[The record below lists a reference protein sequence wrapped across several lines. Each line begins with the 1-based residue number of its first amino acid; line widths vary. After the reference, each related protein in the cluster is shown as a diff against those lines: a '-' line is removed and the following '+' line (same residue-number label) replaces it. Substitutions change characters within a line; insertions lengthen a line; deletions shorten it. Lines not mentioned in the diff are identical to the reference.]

1 MHLISKVKEFI
12 ENTEKAGAK
21 PLYDLT
27 PKQARQVLTSVQSF
41 PVTAPDTAVETLY
54 VDVNG
59 TEIPVK
65 IHRPKGIEDTL
76 PIVFYIHGG
85 GWVLGDDTTHDRLVR
100 ELAAGI
106 PAAVVFPVYT
116 PSPEAAFPQPTNE
129 LFAVLNHIVS
139 HADELRLDASRLAVA
154 GDSVGGNMAIAMAL
168 KAAKEGAPKIG
179 FQLLMY
185 PVTDAAMETESYHHF
200 ENGPWLT
207 KKAMAWFWK
216 LYAPNAADRES
227 VLSSPLNASAE
238 QLKDL
243 PPALVITAEND
254 VLRDEGE
261 AFARKLNDAGVK
273 TTSVR
278 FNGTIHDFMML
289 NPIAQSAATRDAVLL
304 ATAKLRDV
312 FGIK

>member
-1 MHLISKVKEFI
+1 MHLIAKVKEFI

-27 PKQARQVLTSVQSF
+27 PQQARKVLTAVQSF
-41 PVTAPDTAVETLY
+41 PASAPDTDVETRY

-59 TEIPVK
+59 TQIAVK
-65 IHRPKGIEDTL
+65 IHRPKGVDGRL
-76 PIVFYIHGG
+76 PVVFYIHGG
-85 GWVLGDDTTHDRLVR
+85 GWVLGDDMTHDRLVR

-116 PSPEAAFPQPTNE
+116 PSPEAAFPQPTEE
-129 LFAVLNHIVS
+129 LFAVLKHI
-139 HADELRLDASRLAVA
+139 AAQAGDLRLDASRLAVA

-168 KAAKEGAPKIG
+168 KAKKEGAPKIG
-179 FQLLMY
+179 FQLLIY
-185 PVTDAAMETESYHHF
+185 PVTDAAMETESYRCF

-216 LYAPNAADRES
+216 LYAPNKDDRAS
-227 VLSSPLNASAE
+227 ILSSPLNASAE

-312 FGIK
+312 FKIG

>member
-12 ENTEKAGAK
+12 ENTEKAGGK
-21 PLYDLT
+21 PLYELT

-41 PVTAPDTAVETLY
+41 PVTAPDTDVETRY

-59 TEIPVK
+59 TKIAVK
-65 IHRPKGIEDTL
+65 IHRPKGIDAKL

-116 PSPEAAFPQPTNE
+116 PSPEAAFPQPTEE
-129 LFAVLNHIVS
+129 LFAVLKYVVS
-139 HADELRLDASRLAVA
+139 HADELRLDASRLVVA

-168 KAAKEGAPKIG
+168 KAQKEGAPKIG
-179 FQLLMY
+179 FQLLLY
-185 PVTDAAMETESYHHF
+185 PVTDAAMETESYHRF

-216 LYAPNAADRES
+216 LYAPNSADRES
-227 VLSSPLNASAE
+227 ILSSPLTASAE

-304 ATAKLRDV
+304 AVAKLRDV
-312 FGIK
+312 FGIV

>member
-12 ENTEKAGAK
+12 ENTEKADGK
-21 PLYDLT
+21 PLYELT

-41 PVTAPDTAVETLY
+41 PVTAPDTDVETLY
-54 VDVNG
+54 VDVDK
-59 TEIPVK
+59 TQIAVK
-65 IHRPKGIEDTL
+65 IHRPKGIKDAL

-116 PSPEAAFPQPTNE
+116 PSPEAAFPQPTEE
-129 LFAVLNHIVS
+129 LFAVLKYVVS

-168 KAAKEGAPKIG
+168 KAKKEGAPKIG
-179 FQLLMY
+179 FQLLLY
-185 PVTDAAMETESYHHF
+185 PVTDAAMETESYHRF

-216 LYAPNAADRES
+216 LYAPNAADRAS
-227 VLSSPLNASAE
+227 ILSSPLSASAE

-304 ATAKLRDV
+304 AVAKLRDV
-312 FGIK
+312 FGIA

>member
-1 MHLISKVKEFI
+1 MHLIAKVKEFI
-12 ENTEKAGAK
+12 ENTEKSGAK

-27 PKQARQVLTSVQSF
+27 PKQARKVLASVQSF
-41 PVTAPDTAVETLY
+41 PATAPDTDVETCY
-54 VDVNG
+54 VNVNG
-59 TEIPVK
+59 TQIAVK
-65 IHRPKGIEDTL
+65 IHRPKGIKGKL
-76 PIVFYIHGG
+76 PTVFYIHGG

-116 PSPEAAFPQPTNE
+116 PSPEAAFPQPTDE
-129 LFAVLNHIVS
+129 LFFVLKHIVAQ
-139 HADELRLDASRLAVA
+139 ADDLRLDVSRLAVA

-168 KAAKEGAPKIG
+168 KAKKEGAPKIG
-179 FQLLMY
+179 FQLLIY
-185 PVTDAAMETESYHHF
+185 PVTDAAMETESYARF

-216 LYAPNAADRES
+216 LYAPNKDDRAS
-227 VLSSPLNASAE
+227 ILSSPLNASAE

-243 PPALVITAEND
+243 PSALVITAEND

-312 FGIK
+312 FKIG

>member
-12 ENTEKAGAK
+12 ENTEKAGGK
-21 PLYDLT
+21 PLYELT

-41 PVTAPDTAVETLY
+41 PVTAPDTDVETLY

-59 TEIPVK
+59 TKIAVK
-65 IHRPKGIEDTL
+65 IHRPKGIDGKL
-76 PIVFYIHGG
+76 PMVFYIHGG

-116 PSPEAAFPQPTNE
+116 PSPEAAFPQPTEE
-129 LFAVLNHIVS
+129 LFAVLKYVVS

-168 KAAKEGAPKIG
+168 KAQKEGAPKIG
-179 FQLLMY
+179 FQLLLY
-185 PVTDAAMETESYHHF
+185 PVTDAAMETESYHRF

-216 LYAPNAADRES
+216 LYAPNSADRES
-227 VLSSPLNASAE
+227 ILSSPLTASAE

-304 ATAKLRDV
+304 AVAKLRDV
-312 FGIK
+312 FGIV

>member
-1 MHLISKVKEFI
+1 MHLIAKVKEFI
-12 ENTEKAGAK
+12 ENTEKAGGK
-21 PLYDLT
+21 PLYELT

-65 IHRPKGIEDTL
+65 IHRPKGIKDTL

-129 LFAVLNHIVS
+129 LFAVLKYIVS

-227 VLSSPLNASAE
+227 VLSSPLTASAE
-238 QLKDL
+238 QLKKL

>member
-12 ENTEKAGAK
+12 ENTEKAGGK
-21 PLYDLT
+21 PLYELT

-41 PVTAPDTAVETLY
+41 PVTAPDTDVETRY

-59 TEIPVK
+59 TKIAVK
-65 IHRPKGIEDTL
+65 IHRPKGIDGKL

-85 GWVLGDDTTHDRLVR
+85 GWVLGDDTTHDRLMR
-100 ELAAGI
+100 ELAAGV

-116 PSPEAAFPQPTNE
+116 PSPEAAFPQPTEE
-129 LFAVLNHIVS
+129 LFTVLKYVVS

-168 KAAKEGAPKIG
+168 KAKKEGAPKIG
-179 FQLLMY
+179 FQLLLY
-185 PVTDAAMETESYHHF
+185 PVTDAAMKTESYHHF

-216 LYAPNAADRES
+216 LYAPNSADRAS
-227 VLSSPLNASAE
+227 VLSSPLSASAE

-304 ATAKLRDV
+304 AVAKLRDV

>member
-12 ENTEKAGAK
+12 ENTEKSGAK

-27 PKQARQVLTSVQSF
+27 PKQARKVLTSVQSF
-41 PVTAPDTAVETLY
+41 PATAPDTDVETLY

-129 LFAVLNHIVS
+129 LFAVLKHIVS

-227 VLSSPLNASAE
+227 VLSSPLTASAE
-238 QLKDL
+238 QLKNL

>member
-12 ENTEKAGAK
+12 ENTEKAGGK
-21 PLYDLT
+21 PLYELT

-41 PVTAPDTAVETLY
+41 PATAPDTDVETRY

-59 TEIPVK
+59 TKIAVK
-65 IHRPKGIEDTL
+65 IHRPKGIDVKL
-76 PIVFYIHGG
+76 PTVFYIHGG
-85 GWVLGDDTTHDRLVR
+85 GWVLGDDTTHDRLMR
-100 ELAAGI
+100 ELAAGV

-116 PSPEAAFPQPTNE
+116 PSPEAAFPQPTEE
-129 LFAVLNHIVS
+129 LFTVLKYVVL
-139 HADELRLDASRLAVA
+139 HADELRLDASRLTVA

-168 KAAKEGAPKIG
+168 KAKKEGAPKIG
-179 FQLLMY
+179 FQLLLY
-185 PVTDAAMETESYHHF
+185 PVTDAAMETESYHRF

-216 LYAPNAADRES
+216 LYAPNSADRAS
-227 VLSSPLNASAE
+227 VLSSPLSASAE

-304 ATAKLRDV
+304 AVAKLRDV

>member
-12 ENTEKAGAK
+12 ENTEKASGK
-21 PLYDLT
+21 PLYELT

-65 IHRPKGIEDTL
+65 IHRPKGIKDTL

-129 LFAVLNHIVS
+129 LFAVLKHIVS

-168 KAAKEGAPKIG
+168 KAKKEGAPKIG

-227 VLSSPLNASAE
+227 VLSSPLTASAE
-238 QLKDL
+238 QLKNL